1 MTNILFFRDNI
12 MQDLQMQLF
21 QKKNFFLNFFFFFHF
36 RNLDSIL
43 NIFRQKMTLIADF
56 ETPEIMVR

>member
-21 QKKNFFLNFFFFFHF
+21 QKKKFFLNFFFFF
-36 RNLDSIL
+36 
-43 NIFRQKMTLIADF
+43 IF
-56 ETPEIMVR
+56 EIWIQF